1 MELSKAHDFMV
12 SAMNSRA
19 TRQKLISGNLSN
31 VDTPFY
37 KARDIAFEKALSNE
51 AKKVFS
57 NENGNDLELANTN
70 GKHLGGTGET
80 PKTPTI
86 FIRDGH
92 GTRNDGNNVDLDV
105 ETTEMSKNSVMF
117 KALVSGLRKES
128 NIFRSVVSA
137 SEKLN

>member
-1 MELSKAHDFMV
+1 MEISKAHDFMV

-37 KARDIAFEKALSNE
+37 KPRDIAFEKALQTE
-51 AKKVFS
+51 AQKRFS
-57 NENGNDLELANTN
+57 GEKNSELELANTD
-70 GKHLGGTGET
+70 GKHLDGDLEA
-80 PKTPTI
+80 PMKPTL
-86 FIRDGH
+86 FFRDGH
-92 GTRNDGNNVDLDV
+92 GARNDGNSVDLDV
-105 ETTEMSKNSVMF
+105 ETTEMAKNSIMF

-128 NIFRSVVSA
+128 NIFRSVVAA